1 MLSLIIITPSI
12 SVEAEANSWVDRE
25 LENIVELDTDKI
37 DSAES
42 NRHRFIASVSGED
55 QNSRNSES
63 DEDNKLLDKEQ
74 NSTNSDFNKN
84 NELDEEQGSSNFE
97 SDENN
102 ELNEEQDSNNVEY
115 DEGNELD
122 EEKNSNNSDA
132 DVDNGEDGKQDSTD
146 PGSEESVNKLST
158 SPYQNG
164 DKGSHVVKLKEDLT
178 ILGFKFPENP
188 SSNYDETT
196 EGKVK
201 EFQRYYGL
209 KETGVADDVTLK
221 KMEDILSLPYQDGDR
236 SEHII
241 KLKEDLTLLGFGNFP
256 KNPSNAYGKVTTGV
270 VKDFQS
276 YYGLTADGSAGP
288 ATMDQIEKVLSS
300 SDQDG
305 ERGDHIVKLKKD
317 LTLIGFGN
325 LPKSHST
332 GFGSVTE
339 GVVREFQSYYD
350 LVENGIADDV
360 TLKKME
366 DILSLPYQD
375 GDRSEHIIKLK
386 KDLTL
391 LGFGNFPK
399 NPSNAYGKVTT
410 GVVKDFQ
417 SYYGLTADGS
427 AGPATMDQIEKVLSS
442 SYQDGERGDHI
453 VKLKKDLTLLGFGN
467 FPKSPSTGFGSVTEG
482 VVREFQSYYD
492 LVENGIADD
501 VTLKKMEDILS
512 LPYQDGDRSEHII
525 KLKKDLTLLGFG
537 NFPKNPS
544 NAYGKVTTGVVKDFQ
559 SYYGLT
565 ADGSAGP
572 ATMDQIEK
580 VLSSSYQDGERKST
594 RLNSSH
600 VAIRYAV

>member
-1 MLSLIIITPSI
+1 
-12 SVEAEANSWVDRE
+12 
-25 LENIVELDTDKI
+25 
-37 DSAES
+37 
-42 NRHRFIASVSGED
+42 
-55 QNSRNSES
+55 
-63 DEDNKLLDKEQ
+63 
-74 NSTNSDFNKN
+74 
-84 NELDEEQGSSNFE
+84 
-97 SDENN
+97 
-102 ELNEEQDSNNVEY
+102 
-115 DEGNELD
+115 
-122 EEKNSNNSDA
+122 
-132 DVDNGEDGKQDSTD
+132 
-146 PGSEESVNKLST
+146 
-158 SPYQNG
+158 
-164 DKGSHVVKLKEDLT
+164 
-178 ILGFKFPENP
+178 
-188 SSNYDETT
+188 
-196 EGKVK
+196 
-201 EFQRYYGL
+201 
-209 KETGVADDVTLK
+209 
-221 KMEDILSLPYQDGDR
+221 
-236 SEHII
+236 
-241 KLKEDLTLLGFGNFP
+241 
-256 KNPSNAYGKVTTGV
+256 
-270 VKDFQS
+270 
-276 YYGLTADGSAGP
+276 
-288 ATMDQIEKVLSS
+288 MDQIEKVLSS
-300 SDQDG
+300 SYQDG

-317 LTLIGFGN
+317 LTLLGFGN
-325 LPKSHST
+325 FPKSPST

-501 VTLKKMEDILS
+501 VTFKKIEDILS

-537 NFPKNPS
+537 NFPMNVS
-544 NAYGKVTTGVVKDFQ
+544 TEYGKVTKGVVKEFQ
-559 SYYGLT
+559 EYYGLSINGVIDKK
-565 ADGSAGP
+565 ALDLL
-572 ATMDQIEK
+572 EK
-580 VLSSSYQDGERKST
+580 ETQSINKTTDRKST